1 MDTDCIL
8 LCLATPVA
16 PRSLREKIAFL
27 STRMVYLRHNIHFGQ
42 PGRDGRPSETRTEP
56 SASPSCLASGCVN
69 KTNRIMVSI
78 YVGNLPFRVTEDEVA
93 SLFSEFGEVQRVHL
107 VMDRETGRPR
117 GFGFVEMGDDEGR
130 QAIQELMDRNA
141 ELGGRPLKLN
151 EAQPRE
157 ERGGGGFRGG
167 GGGGYRGGGGGG
179 FRGGDRDGGGYRG
192 GGGGGGYRGGGGGGF
207 RGGDRDGGGFRGG
220 GGGGGFRG
228 GDRDG
233 GGYRGGGGGRGGFG
247 GGGGGRGGFGGGGGG
262 GRGGFGGGGGGRG
275 GFGGGGGRSDY
286 GDMPPQ
292 DRGRREKGD
301 RRHDKDDYED

>member
-1 MDTDCIL
+1 
-8 LCLATPVA
+8 
-16 PRSLREKIAFL
+16 
-27 STRMVYLRHNIHFGQ
+27 
-42 PGRDGRPSETRTEP
+42 
-56 SASPSCLASGCVN
+56 
-69 KTNRIMVSI
+69 MVSI

-167 GGGGYRGGGGGG
+167 GGGFRGGGGGGYRGGGGGG
-179 FRGGDRDGGGYRG
+179 GYRGGDRDGGGGGYRG
-192 GGGGGGYRGGGGGGF
+192 GGGGGGYRGGGGGGGY
-207 RGGDRDGGGFRGG
+207 RGDRD
-220 GGGGGFRG
+220 
-228 GDRDG
+228 
-233 GGYRGGGGGRGGFG
+233 GGGGRGGF
-247 GGGGGRGGFGGGGGG
+247 GGGRGGFGGGGGG
-262 GRGGFGGGGGGRG
+262 GRGGFGGGRG
-275 GFGGGGGRSDY
+275 DY

-301 RRHDKDDYED
+301 RRHEKDDYED